1 MAGRSG
7 RQALRDACVLHAPWR
22 LSGEEKEEDDEDE
35 TDGNGDQ
42 ALDLQSGHGTFI
54 SGIVRRLCPTAE
66 IHIDGVLSSL
76 GDGDDQSI
84 AAGLGRA
91 VGRLEDGEQFDVI
104 VMSLGAYTLDD
115 EPPPL
120 ATAIAELVD
129 PSQDAGGR
137 GRRKRRLVPDVLAG
151 RASGRRRR
159 RRPRQRRP
167 GVVLQLRRLGRR
179 LRTGRRR
186 AEHVLRHRRRPA
198 ARAHRGSRRR
208 IFNEFKG
215 WATWSGTSF
224 AAPKVAAVI
233 VHEAARLGIS
243 APEAWKRLSHY
254 RHFRYPDLGVVFNVL

>member
-1 MAGRSG
+1 M
-7 RQALRDACVLHAPWR
+7 LHADWR
-22 LSGEEKEEDDEDE
+22 LSGDEKEEDDEDE

-76 GDGDDQSI
+76 GDGDDVSI
-84 AAGLGRA
+84 ADGPADGRSDA
-91 VGRLEDGEQFDVI
+91 SRTASTFDVI

-120 ATAIAELVD
+120 ATAIAELVEPD
-129 PSQDAGGR
+129 KTLVVAAAGN
-137 GRRKRRLVPDVLAG
+137 AG
-151 RASGRRRR
+151 SC
-159 RRPRQRRP
+159 RPYWPAALP
-167 GVVLQLRRLGRR
+167 GVVAVGALDSGGRAWFSNYGGWVDACAPGVDVRSTFYGTDDDPLQ
-179 LRTGRRR
+179 
-186 AEHVLRHRRRPA
+186 
-198 ARAHRGSRRR
+198 RAHRRPDDGL
-208 IFNEFKG
+208 FNEFKG

-233 VHEAARLGIS
+233 AHEAARLGIS